1 MTNIVS
7 FEDFSLSPSILSA
20 IKQKW
25 FEEPSPIQKQI
36 IPLFLAGKKD
46 IIGQAQTWTGKTA
59 SFAIPLLELIDKKKS
74 FTQAIVLTPT
84 RELAIQ
90 VAEEIASFSLERAVN
105 ICLLYGGQSMTNE
118 IRKLSS
124 GPQIVIG
131 TPWRVKDHIKRRNLK
146 LEHIQYFVLDEADE
160 MLNIGFR
167 EEIEEI
173 LAVTPKEKRVLLF
186 SATMPKAILAIAE
199 KYMHDYDFISIK
211 KEDINSNLINQ
222 IYFEVREKD
231 KLDALTRIL
240 DIEDDF
246 FGIVFCRTKRD
257 VDEVAEKLKL
267 RGYLS
272 DALHGD
278 IDQRQREKILRRFKN
293 GDINILVATDV
304 AARGIDVNNLTH
316 VINYNLPESPE
327 SYTHRIG
334 RTWRAGKTWTAIN
347 LVSRAEYRK
356 LFFIEKITKSSIK
369 KEKIPNVADILWIK
383 KKRFIQKI
391 EKSVKEWK
399 NEQFLDLAKE
409 VLKVGD
415 TEVVLSALLKEFLQD
430 SYVQKREE
438 ERDLNE
444 ENSREE
450 NTNMECRLF
459 LAKWKFDG
467 MTQSKIKDFIKQETN
482 IDLGHIKQID
492 IYDKFSFLNVP
503 LRDAEVILGIF
514 KMKNKRQPLVVQAK
528 KR

>member
-1 MTNIVS
+1 MTNIIS

-46 IIGQAQTWTGKTA
+46 IIGQAQTGTGKTA
-59 SFAIPLLELIDKKKS
+59 SFAIPLLELIDKKKA

-124 GPQIVIG
+124 GPQIVIW
-131 TPWRVKDHIKRRNLK
+131 TPGRVKDHIKRRNLK

-173 LAVTPKEKRVLLF
+173 LTVTPKEKRVLLF

-199 KYMHDYDFISIK
+199 KYMGEYDFISIK
-211 KEDINSNLINQ
+211 REDINDNLINQ
-222 IYFEVREKD
+222 IYFEVKEKD
-231 KLDALTRIL
+231 KLEALTRIL

-293 GDINILVATDV
+293 GEINILVATDV

-334 RTWRAGKTWTAIN
+334 RTGRAGKTWTAIN

-356 LFFIEKITKSSIK
+356 LFFIEKITKKPIK
-369 KEKIPNVADILWIK
+369 KETLPNMSDIAGIK
-383 KKRFIQKI
+383 KTRFVGKIQKLV
-391 EKSVKEWK
+391 EKGE
-399 NEQFLDLAKE
+399 NEQFLDLAKSILAIGGNE
-409 VLKVGD
+409 
-415 TEVVLSALLKEFLQD
+415 EVVSALLKEFLQET
-430 SYVQKREE
+430 YNQTEE
-438 ERDLNE
+438 TGRDLNE
-444 ENSREE
+444 VSFWEE
-450 NTNMECRLF
+450 NTNMNCRLF
-459 LAKWKFDG
+459 LARGKIDG
-467 MTQSKIKDFIKQETN
+467 MTQSKIKEFIKKETD
-482 IDLGHIKQID
+482 IDLGHIQQID

-503 LRDAEVILGIF
+503 FKDAEIILEIF

>member
-1 MTNIVS
+1 
-7 FEDFSLSPSILSA
+7 
-20 IKQKW
+20 
-25 FEEPSPIQKQI
+25 
-36 IPLFLAGKKD
+36 
-46 IIGQAQTWTGKTA
+46 
-59 SFAIPLLELIDKKKS
+59 
-74 FTQAIVLTPT
+74 
-84 RELAIQ
+84 
-90 VAEEIASFSLERAVN
+90 
-105 ICLLYGGQSMTNE
+105 
-118 IRKLSS
+118 
-124 GPQIVIG
+124 
-131 TPWRVKDHIKRRNLK
+131 VKDHIKRRNLK

-334 RTWRAGKTWTAIN
+334 RT
-347 LVSRAEYRK
+347 
-356 LFFIEKITKSSIK
+356 
-369 KEKIPNVADILWIK
+369 
-383 KKRFIQKI
+383 
-391 EKSVKEWK
+391 
-399 NEQFLDLAKE
+399 
-409 VLKVGD
+409 
-415 TEVVLSALLKEFLQD
+415 
-430 SYVQKREE
+430 
-438 ERDLNE
+438 
-444 ENSREE
+444 
-450 NTNMECRLF
+450 
-459 LAKWKFDG
+459 
-467 MTQSKIKDFIKQETN
+467 
-482 IDLGHIKQID
+482 
-492 IYDKFSFLNVP
+492 
-503 LRDAEVILGIF
+503 
-514 KMKNKRQPLVVQAK
+514 
-528 KR
+528 